1 MRDIAGQTA
10 IVTGASRGIGEAT
23 ARELAKA
30 GVNVVL
36 AARSPAD
43 IERIAA
49 EITEAGGEALALACD
64 VGDYASVSALAEQ
77 TEEAF
82 GPTDLLVNNAGIIN
96 PIARLSDSEPEAWG
110 AAIDINVKGVYHG
123 VRAVLPAMERQGHG
137 TIVNISSGAA
147 YGPMEGWSHYC
158 ASKAAVLM
166 LTRAIHKEY
175 ADKGIRSVG
184 LSPGTVATQMQV
196 DIKASGINPV
206 SQMDPAVHAPPEWIG
221 RAIVWLA
228 GEGADAYLG
237 EDLKLRTDAE
247 ARAAIGLPPA
257 G

>member
-1 MRDIAGQTA
+1 MGDIAGKTA
-10 IVTGASRGIGEAT
+10 IITGASRGIGEAA
-23 ARELAKA
+23 ARELAAA
-30 GVNVVL
+30 GMNVVL
-36 AARSPAD
+36 AARSGGD

-49 EITEAGGEALALACD
+49 EITEAGGQAIAVACD
-64 VGDYASVSALAEQ
+64 VADHASVQTLVDRAL
-77 TEEAF
+77 EAF
-82 GPTDLLVNNAGIIN
+82 GTVDLLVNNAGIIN
-96 PIARLSDSEPEAWG
+96 PIARLSDSDPEAWN
-110 AAIDINVKGVYHG
+110 AVIDVNVKGVYNG
-123 VRAVLPAMERQGHG
+123 IRSVLPVMERQGGG

-166 LTRAIHKEY
+166 LTRAVHKEY
-175 ADKGIRSVG
+175 GDHGIRSVG

-206 SQMDPAVHAPPEWIG
+206 SQMDPDAHAPPEWIG

-228 GEGADAYLG
+228 GEGADRYLG

-257 G
+257 